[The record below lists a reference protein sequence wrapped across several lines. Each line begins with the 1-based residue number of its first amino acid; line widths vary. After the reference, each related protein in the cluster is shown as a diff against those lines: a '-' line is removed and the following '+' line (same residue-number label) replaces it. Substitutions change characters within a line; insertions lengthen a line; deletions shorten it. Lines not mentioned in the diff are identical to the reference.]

1 MLTVLITTFNG
12 APTLPEVLTAYGELE
27 QPAGGW
33 KLVVVDNGSLD
44 ATPKILDSFRSR
56 LPLEVVR
63 ELRRGQNAAR
73 NAGIARLEGDLAVM
87 SDDDTLPSRTWLTAL
102 RATADA
108 QPDFSI
114 FGGPILP
121 RWPTPPPRWVLDW
134 VPLSA
139 TYAALP
145 PADEGPVAPRG
156 AFGPNVTLRT
166 SVFADGRRFDET
178 IGPKGHDYPMGAETE
193 FLLRLGEEG
202 ARAWHCAGAVV
213 HHIVREFQ
221 MSEAWVLERARRFG
235 RGQYRLESRTWPPG
249 PVYILGRPRHLLWRV
264 ARQHLRVARARIRR
278 RPEEA
283 FRTTWLLKYLQGQMA
298 EARMMMHR
306 NGTTA
311 AEKAR

>member
-1 MLTVLITTFNG
+1 MLTVLITTYNG

-27 QPAGGW
+27 PPPGGW
-33 KLVVVDNGSLD
+33 KLVVVDNGSID
-44 ATPKILDSFRSR
+44 GTPQILDSFRPR
-56 LPLEVVR
+56 LPLEVLR
-63 ELRRGQNAAR
+63 ESRRGQNAAR
-73 NAGIARLEGDLAVM
+73 NAGIPHLEGDLAVM
-87 SDDDTLPSRTWLTAL
+87 SDDDTLPSRSWLTAL
-102 RATADA
+102 RSAADA

-121 RWPTPPPRWVLDW
+121 RWPAPPPRWVLDW

-145 PADEGPVAPRG
+145 PAEEGPVAPRK
-156 AFGPNVTLRT
+156 AYGPNVTLRT

-178 IGPKGHDYPMGAETE
+178 IGPKGRNYPMGAETE

-213 HHIVREFQ
+213 QHIVREFQ
-221 MSEAWVLERARRFG
+221 LSEQWVLERARRFG
-235 RGQYRLESRTWPPG
+235 RGQYRLEARTWPAG

-264 ARQHLRVARARIRR
+264 ARQHVRVTGARLRR

-283 FRTTWLLKYLQGQMA
+283 FRTKWWLRYLQGQME
-298 EARMMMHR
+298 EARSMLHS
-306 NGTTA
+306 NGKTA
-311 AEKAR
+311 AAGTP